1 MNRKGDIMQKLTM
14 FKSKIHRAVVTE
26 ADLHYEGSVTIS
38 ADLMKAANILPYE
51 QVHIWNITNGNRL
64 VTYALVG
71 EVNSGI
77 ICINGAGAQ
86 LMQKGDL
93 VIIASF
99 VELDEKDAKEH
110 KPTVILVDMNNRIF
124 SSH

>member
-64 VTYALVG
+64 VTYALAG

-86 LMQKGDL
+86 LMQKSDL

-110 KPTVILVDMNNRIF
+110 KPTVILVDINNRIF